1 MPHQQFPALFSMQ
14 SLLFFKALTP
24 LFRIT
29 DASFKLRPQKRY
41 PSQLLV
47 FIYFITTSF
56 LPYLP
61 TGYRFFAFSCISSSS
76 PLCEPKFIKRE
87 WVGREGGELIFEKG
101 KQMKQ
106 MGIVFCLL
114 LLLFFQHQ
122 SLILVE
128 AADGGFVT
136 TKGVH
141 FVLNGTPFFANG
153 FNAYWLMSIAS
164 DPSQRSKV
172 SAAFQEASSHGLNV
186 ARTWAFSDGGGGAL
200 QYSPGSYNENVFK
213 GLDFVLSEAK
223 SHGIKMI
230 LSLVN
235 NYDNFGGKK
244 QYVEWARSQGQYL
257 SSDDDFF
264 TNSVVKGYYKN
275 HVKTVLTRVNSL
287 TGVAYKDDPTIFAW
301 ELINEPR
308 VTSDLS
314 GKTMEAWITEMAAHV
329 KSIDSNHL
337 LEVGLEGFYG
347 EASADKKQYNP
358 GFQLGT
364 DFIANNQ
371 ISGIDFAT
379 VHAYPDQW
387 LSNADDA
394 KQLSFLNTWLD
405 VHIQDA
411 GNILGKPLLF
421 AEFGKSWKDSG
432 YSTNQRDTL
441 FSSVYYK
448 IVSSASSGGPAAGGL
463 FWQLLTEGMDS
474 YRDGY
479 EVVLKE
485 SPSTA
490 NMIFQ
495 QSQKLHNLARMY
507 ARLRNIRK
515 IKMAKAIRRAQWLT
529 RNRGRNVGN

>member
-1 MPHQQFPALFSMQ
+1 
-14 SLLFFKALTP
+14 
-24 LFRIT
+24 
-29 DASFKLRPQKRY
+29 
-41 PSQLLV
+41 
-47 FIYFITTSF
+47 
-56 LPYLP
+56 
-61 TGYRFFAFSCISSSS
+61 
-76 PLCEPKFIKRE
+76 
-87 WVGREGGELIFEKG
+87 
-101 KQMKQ
+101 MKQ
-106 MGIVFCLL
+106 MGIAFFL

-122 SLILVE
+122 NLLFVG
-128 AADGGFVT
+128 ADGGFVT

-141 FVLNGTPFFANG
+141 FILNGSPFFANG
-153 FNAYWLMSIAS
+153 FNAYWLMSLAS

-172 SAAFQEASSHGLNV
+172 SVAFQEASTHGLNV

-213 GLDFVLSEAK
+213 GLDYVISEAR
-223 SHGIKMI
+223 SHGMKLI

-235 NYDNFGGKK
+235 NYENFGGKK
-244 QYVEWARSQGQYL
+244 QYVDWARSQGQYL

-308 VTSDLS
+308 LTSDLS
-314 GKTMEAWITEMAAHV
+314 GKTMEAWIAEMAAHV

-347 EASADKKQYNP
+347 AASAEKKQYNP
-358 GFQLGT
+358 GFELGT

-371 ISGIDFAT
+371 IHGVDFAT

-387 LSNADDA
+387 LSSADDQ

-405 VHIQDA
+405 VHIHDA
-411 GNILGKPLLF
+411 QNILHKPLLF
-421 AEFGKSWKDSG
+421 TEFGKSRKDSG
-432 YSTNQRDTL
+432 YNTYQRDDM
-441 FSSVYYK
+441 FSTVYYK
-448 IVSSASSGGPAAGGL
+448 IVTSARSGGAAAGGL

-490 NMIFQ
+490 SKIFQ

-507 ARLRNIRK
+507 ARLRNIQK
-515 IKMAKAIRRAQWLT
+515 IKRAKAIRKAQWVT
-529 RNRGRNVGN
+529 RNKGKNVGN